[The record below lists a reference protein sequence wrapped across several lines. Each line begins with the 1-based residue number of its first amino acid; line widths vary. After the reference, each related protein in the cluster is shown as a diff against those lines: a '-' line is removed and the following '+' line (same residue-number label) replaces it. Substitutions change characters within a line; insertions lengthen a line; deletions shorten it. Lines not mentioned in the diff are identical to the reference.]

1 MAKNISKNQWIKN
14 IIDDVY
20 IETAVINNILFIT
33 ATIYK
38 NLKADTQI
46 GELRNPEKFKQT
58 RPNKKV
64 DNYAGLQLKVLE
76 GKILLAADNYGNGNL
91 SPFTWLTLKT
101 KQLETDF
108 YTPEQLAEMYP
119 NDPKYQVA
127 TADLPEGDN
136 PNLNTV
142 DIPEN
147 NLTITN
153 ADFSTT
159 TNKKSANKP

>member
-14 IIDDVY
+14 IADDVY

-38 NLKADTQI
+38 NMKAETKI
-46 GELRNPEKFKQT
+46 GELREPEKFKQT
-58 RPNKKV
+58 KPSDKI
-64 DNYAGLQLKVLE
+64 DNYAGLQLKVINGQL
-76 GKILLAADNYGNGNL
+76 LLASDNYGNGNL
-91 SPFTWLTLKT
+91 SPFTWLTLKS

-119 NDPKYQVA
+119 DDPAYQVA

-136 PNLNTV
+136 PTLNKV
-142 DIPEN
+142 DLPEDDITTLTN
-147 NLTITN
+147 TDSSTIT
-153 ADFSTT
+153 
-159 TNKKSANKP
+159 KKKDRQ